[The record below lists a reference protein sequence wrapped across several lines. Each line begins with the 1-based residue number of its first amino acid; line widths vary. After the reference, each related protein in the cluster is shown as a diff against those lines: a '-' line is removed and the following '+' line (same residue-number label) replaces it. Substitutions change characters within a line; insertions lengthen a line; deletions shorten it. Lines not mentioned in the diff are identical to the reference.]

1 MKKIL
6 PLFIATCFVT
16 TVLAQQPGAAI
27 DVQHYGFSIALTD
40 TSDLIKGKSNI
51 DVLCIKDTKTI
62 TIDLISKNNAGK
74 GMMVL
79 QVTENQKPLVY
90 THTNN
95 RLSLQ
100 FEATVKAGELKNIE
114 ITYEGIPDNGLIIT
128 KNKYGHRVFFADN
141 WPNRARHWLPCVD
154 HPADKASLDFIV
166 TAPEHYQVISN
177 GVKTGDTVTS
187 DQQRRTHYTEATPLS
202 TKIMVIGVA
211 NFAIQESGTVNYIPV
226 SSWVYPEEK
235 DKGFYDYALAVDILP
250 YFIKNVGPYAFK
262 KLANVEST
270 TMFGGMENASAIFY
284 SDESSITGER
294 KSESL
299 LAHEIAH
306 QWFGDMATEAD
317 WSHLWLSEGFAT
329 YMTILY
335 FEHKYGY
342 DTARHMLVK
351 NRQQV
356 IDFARKRQRPVVDSS
371 VTNYMEL
378 LNANS
383 YQKGGWVLHM
393 LRRQL
398 GDSTFWKGIQTY
410 YNRFAG
416 KNAVTADLCKVME
429 EVSGENLKPFFN
441 QWLFTAGHPRLDITW
456 KYNAAKKAVDITVI
470 QQQETLFQFPLGIQV
485 DSALIKY
492 IDITNRKTK
501 VSIPFSKK
509 PAKITID
516 PRVNLLFEGKVAE
529 SNKHQP

>member
-1 MKKIL
+1 MKKTSL
-6 PLFIATCFVT
+6 LFIAICFISA
-16 TVLAQQPGAAI
+16 LQARQPGAPI
-27 DVQHYGFSIALTD
+27 DVQHYEFSIVLTD
-40 TSDLIKGKSNI
+40 TSDVIKGNAAI
-51 DVLCIKDTKTI
+51 EVLCMKDTQAI
-62 TIDLISKNNAGK
+62 TLDLISKNNNRK
-74 GMMVL
+74 GMAVI
-79 QVTENQKPLVY
+79 QVSENGKPLTF
-90 THTNN
+90 THINN
-95 RLSLQ
+95 LLTI
-100 FEATVKAGELKNIE
+100 EAAVKSGERKKLA

-154 HPADKASLDFIV
+154 HPSDKAALDFIV
-166 TAPEHYQVISN
+166 TAPAHYQVISN
-177 GVKTGDTVTS
+177 GVKIADSVLG
-187 DQQRRTHYTEATPLS
+187 DQQRLTHYTESTPLS

-211 NFAIQESGTVNYIPV
+211 EFAIQEAGTVNNIPV

-235 DKGFYDYALAVDILP
+235 YKGFYDYALAVEILP

-284 SDESSITGER
+284 SDESSITGTR

-306 QWFGDMATEAD
+306 QWFGNMATEAD

-335 FEHKYGY
+335 FENKYGY
-342 DTARHMLVK
+342 DTARHMLSK
-351 NRQQV
+351 NREQV
-356 IDFARKRQRPVVDSS
+356 IDFARKKLRPVVDSS

-398 GDSTFWKGIQTY
+398 GDTIFWKGIRTY

-416 KNAVTADLCKVME
+416 KNAITGDLCKVME
-429 EVSGENLKPFFN
+429 EVSAKNLKPFFQ
-441 QWLFTAGHPRLDITW
+441 QWLFSAGHPKLEISWR
-456 KYNAAKKAVDITVI
+456 YSAAKKAVMITVI
-470 QQQETLFQFPLGIQV
+470 QQQSPVFKFPLEFQINDIIKSV
-485 DSALIKY
+485 DVAGRE
-492 IDITNRKTK
+492 TRF
-501 VSIPFSKK
+501 SIPVTQK
-509 PAKITID
+509 PATLTAD
-516 PRVNLLFEGKVAE
+516 PGVNLLFEGRLVE
-529 SNKHQP
+529 RY

>member
-1 MKKIL
+1 MKKTSL
-6 PLFIATCFVT
+6 LFIAVCFVIAIQ
-16 TVLAQQPGAAI
+16 AQQPGAHI
-27 DVQHYGFSIALTD
+27 DVQHYEFSIALTD
-40 TSDLIKGKSNI
+40 TNDSIKGKAAI
-51 DVLCIKDTKTI
+51 DILCIKDAQAI
-62 TIDLISKNNAGK
+62 TFDLISKNNNRK
-74 GMMVL
+74 GMTVV
-79 QVTENQKPLVY
+79 QVTENGKPLTF

-95 RLSLQ
+95 QLTITSP
-100 FEATVKAGELKNIE
+100 VKYGERKKLE

-141 WPNRARHWLPCVD
+141 WPNRARHWLPCID
-154 HPADKASLDFIV
+154 HPSDKAPLDFIV
-166 TAPEHYQVISN
+166 TAPAHYQVISN
-177 GVKTGDTVTS
+177 GIKIADSLLTG
-187 DQQRRTHYTEATPLS
+187 QQRLTHYTETTPLS

-211 NFAIQESGTVNYIPV
+211 RFAIEEAGTVNNIPV

-284 SDESSITGER
+284 SDESSITGTR

-335 FEHKYGY
+335 FEKYGY
-342 DTARHMLVK
+342 DTAMQMLSK

-356 IDFARKRQRPVVDSS
+356 IDFARKKLRPVVDSS

-398 GDSTFWKGIQTY
+398 GDTIFWKGIRIY

-416 KNAVTADLCKVME
+416 RNAVTGDLCKVME
-429 EVSGENLKPFFN
+429 EVSGRNLTPFFQ
-441 QWLFTAGHPRLDITW
+441 QWLFTAGHPKLEISW
-456 KYNAAKKAVDITVI
+456 QYIAVKKAVVITVI
-470 QQQETLFQFPLGIQV
+470 QQQSPLFKFPLELQV
-485 DSALIKY
+485 DNNKKLRV
-492 IDITNRKTK
+492 DIANRDTRIT
-501 VSIPFSKK
+501 IPVSKK
-509 PAKITID
+509 PTSLIVD
-516 PRVNLLFEGKVAE
+516 PQVNLLFEGSVKE
-529 SNKHQP
+529 KK

>member
-6 PLFIATCFVT
+6 PLFIAICFVT
-16 TVLAQQPGAAI
+16 AVQGQQAGAII
-27 DVQHYGFSIALTD
+27 DVQHYEFSIALTD
-40 TSDLIKGKSNI
+40 TSDLIKGKAAI

-62 TIDLISKNNAGK
+62 TLDLISKNNARR
-74 GMMVL
+74 GMTVL
-79 QVTENQKPLVY
+79 QVNENGKPLIY

-95 RLSLQ
+95 LLTVQ
-100 FEATVKAGELKNIE
+100 FEAPVKKGEHKKIE
-114 ITYEGIPDNGLIIT
+114 ITYEGVPDNGLIIT

-154 HPADKASLDFIV
+154 HPADKAPLDFIV
-166 TAPEHYQVISN
+166 TAPDHYQVISN
-177 GVKTGDTVTS
+177 GVKISDTVIG
-187 DQQRRTHYTEATPLS
+187 DRQRRTHYTETTPLS

-211 NFAIQESGTVNYIPV
+211 NFAIQVSGTVNNIPV

-250 YFIKNVGPYAFK
+250 FFIKNVGPYAFK

-284 SDESSITGER
+284 SDEASITGER

-335 FEHKYGY
+335 FEYKYGY
-342 DTARHMLVK
+342 DTARQMLLK

-356 IDFARKRQRPVVDSS
+356 IDFAHKRSRPVVDSS
-371 VTNYMEL
+371 VTDYMEL

-393 LRRQL
+393 LRRRL
-398 GDSTFWKGIQTY
+398 GDSIFWKGIQTY

-416 KNAVTADLCKVME
+416 KNAVTGDLCKVME
-429 EVSGENLKPFFN
+429 EVSGKDLKPFFT
-441 QWLFTAGHPRLDITW
+441 QWLFTAGHPRLNVTW
-456 KYNAAKKAVDITVI
+456 KYNAVKKAIDITVI
-470 QQQETLFQFPLGIQV
+470 QQQEVLFQFPLEIRV
-485 DSALIKY
+485 DGSLTKQIA
-492 IDITNRKTK
+492 ITNRETR
-501 VSIPFSKK
+501 VSIPYTRK
-509 PAKITID
+509 PATVILD
-516 PRVNLLFEGKVAE
+516 PQVNLLFEGHIA
-529 SNKHQP
+529 P

>member
-6 PLFIATCFVT
+6 PLFIATCIT
-16 TVLAQQPGAAI
+16 TTLLAQQPGATI
-27 DVQHYGFSIALTD
+27 DVQHYGFSITLTD
-40 TSDLIKGKSNI
+40 TSDVIKGKAAI
-51 DVLCIKDTKTI
+51 EVLCIKDTKTI
-62 TIDLISKNNAGK
+62 TLDLISKNNNRK
-74 GMMVL
+74 GMTVL
-79 QVTENQKPLVY
+79 QVTGNGNPLSY

-95 RLSLQ
+95 LLSIQ
-100 FEATVKAGELKNIE
+100 FETPVKTGEHKNLE

-154 HPADKASLDFIV
+154 HPADKASLDFTV
-166 TAPEHYQVISN
+166 TAPDHYQVISN
-177 GVKTGDTVTS
+177 GVKTIDTTLS
-187 DQQRRTHYTEATPLS
+187 NQQRRTHYTETTPLS

-211 NFAIQESGTVNYIPV
+211 SFAIQESGIVNNIPV

-235 DKGFYDYALAVDILP
+235 DKGFYDYALAADILP

-284 SDESSITGER
+284 SDEASITGDR

-342 DTARHMLVK
+342 DTARQMLTK

-356 IDFARKRQRPVVDSS
+356 IDFARKRLRPVVDSS

-398 GDSTFWKGIQTY
+398 GDSTFWRGIQTY

-416 KNAVTADLCKVME
+416 KNAVTGDLCKVME
-429 EVSGENLKPFFN
+429 EVSGRNLKPFFH
-441 QWLFTAGHPRLDITW
+441 QWLFTTGHPKLDITW
-456 KYNAAKKAVDITVI
+456 KYNATKKAIDITVI
-470 QQQETLFQFPLGIQV
+470 QQQETIFQFPLEVQIE
-485 DSALIKY
+485 SSLLKNTY
-492 IDITNRKTK
+492 ITNRETRL
-501 VSIPFSKK
+501 SIPFVKK
-509 PAKITID
+509 PATVTVD
-516 PRVNLLFEGKVAE
+516 PQVNLLFEGHITEK
-529 SNKHQP
+529 K

>member
-1 MKKIL
+1 MKWTLLLIL
-6 PLFIATCFVT
+6 HYFFGIHLF
-16 TVLAQQPGAAI
+16 AQKSGAPI
-27 DVQHYGFSIALTD
+27 DIQHYEFSIALTD
-40 TSDLIKGKSNI
+40 TSDVIKGKAAV
-51 DVLCIKDTKTI
+51 DVLCIKDAGAI
-62 TIDLISKNNAGK
+62 TFDLISKNDNRK
-74 GMMVL
+74 GMTVV
-79 QVTENQKPLVY
+79 QVTENGKPLTF
-90 THTNN
+90 THINN
-95 RLSLQ
+95 LLTI
-100 FEATVKAGELKNIE
+100 EAAVKSGERKKLA

-154 HPADKASLDFIV
+154 HPSDKAAIDFIV
-166 TAPEHYQVISN
+166 TAPAHYQVISN
-177 GVKTGDTVTS
+177 GVKIADSVLG
-187 DQQRRTHYTEATPLS
+187 DQQRLTHYTESTPLS

-211 NFAIQESGTVNYIPV
+211 EFAIQEAGTVNNIPV

-235 DKGFYDYALAVDILP
+235 DKGFYDYALAMDILP

-284 SDESSITGER
+284 SDESSITGTR

-335 FEHKYGY
+335 FENKYGY
-342 DTARHMLVK
+342 DTARHMLLK
-351 NRQQV
+351 NRRQV
-356 IDFARKRQRPVVDSS
+356 IDFARKKLSPVVDSS

-398 GDSTFWKGIQTY
+398 GDTIFWKGIRTY

-416 KNAVTADLCKVME
+416 KNAITGDLCKVME
-429 EVSGENLKPFFN
+429 EVSAKNLKPFFQ
-441 QWLFTAGHPRLDITW
+441 QWLFTAGHPKLEISWQYIAT
-456 KYNAAKKAVDITVI
+456 KKAVMITVI
-470 QQQETLFQFPLGIQV
+470 QQQSPVFKFPLEFQINDTIKSV
-485 DSALIKY
+485 DVAGRE
-492 IDITNRKTK
+492 TRF
-501 VSIPFSKK
+501 SIPVTKK
-509 PAKITID
+509 PATLTAD
-516 PRVNLLFEGKVAE
+516 PGVNLLFEGRIVE
-529 SNKHQP
+529 RY

>member
-1 MKKIL
+1 MKKTSL
-6 PLFIATCFVT
+6 LFIAVCFVIAT
-16 TVLAQQPGAAI
+16 QAQQPGAPI
-27 DVQHYGFSIALTD
+27 DVQHYEFSIALTD
-40 TSDLIKGKSNI
+40 TSDLIKGKAAI
-51 DVLCIKDTKTI
+51 DVLCIKDAQAI
-62 TIDLISKNNAGK
+62 TFDLIAKNNNRK
-74 GMMVL
+74 GMAVV
-79 QVTENQKPLVY
+79 QVTENGKPLTF

-95 RLSLQ
+95 LLTIT
-100 FEATVKAGELKNIE
+100 APVKSGERKKLV
-114 ITYEGIPDNGLIIT
+114 ITYEGIPDNGLIIS

-141 WPNRARHWLPCVD
+141 WPNRARHWLPCID
-154 HPADKASLDFIV
+154 HPSDKAPLDFIV
-166 TAPEHYQVISN
+166 TAPPHYQVISN
-177 GVKTGDTVTS
+177 GIKTADSLLT
-187 DQQRRTHYTEATPLS
+187 DQQRLTHYTETTPLS

-211 NFAIQESGTVNYIPV
+211 RFAIEEAGTVNNIPV

-284 SDESSITGER
+284 SDESSITGTR

-335 FEHKYGY
+335 FENKYGY
-342 DTARHMLVK
+342 DTARQMLSK

-356 IDFARKRQRPVVDSS
+356 IDFARKKLRPVVDSS

-398 GDSTFWKGIQTY
+398 GDTIFWKGIQTY

-416 KNAVTADLCKVME
+416 RNAVTGDLCKVME
-429 EVSGENLKPFFN
+429 EVSGKNLKPFFQ
-441 QWLFTAGHPRLDITW
+441 QWLLTAGHPKLEINWEYIASIKT
-456 KYNAAKKAVDITVI
+456 VHLTVI
-470 QQQETLFQFPLGIQV
+470 QQQSPLYKFPLELQF
-485 DSALIKY
+485 DNNKKLRF
-492 IDITNRKTK
+492 DIANHETRIA
-501 VSIPFSKK
+501 IPVANK
-509 PAKITID
+509 PATLIVD
-516 PRVNLLFEGKVAE
+516 PEANLLFEGDVREK
-529 SNKHQP
+529 K